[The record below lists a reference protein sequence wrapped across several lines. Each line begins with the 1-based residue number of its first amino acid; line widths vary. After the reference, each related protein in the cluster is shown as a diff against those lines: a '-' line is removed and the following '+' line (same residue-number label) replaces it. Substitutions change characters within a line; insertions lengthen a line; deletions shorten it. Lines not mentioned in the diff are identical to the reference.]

1 LKIRKYQVKKTKEAM
16 VEAFSDLNLN
26 MQLIAANLDSLL
38 FLILDKAELT
48 TKSFSE
54 VRLKIDNIQS
64 QANETKS
71 WVGEV

>member
-1 LKIRKYQVKKTKEAM
+1 M

-38 FLILDKAELT
+38 VLILDKAEFT
-48 TKSFSE
+48 AKSFSE
-54 VRLKIDNIQS
+54 VMLKIDNIQS

>member
-1 LKIRKYQVKKTKEAM
+1 M

-38 FLILDKAELT
+38 VLILDKAELT
-48 TKSFSE
+48 TKSLSE
-54 VRLKIDNIQS
+54 VMLKIDNIQS